1 MPEDEKLLAG
11 YNEALAAV
19 YEVMIQPTAKPKP
32 TPVPIPEAQHEAAFC
47 LLRGWLNDRDPTVT
61 RAFFKTFE
69 EVIDNAVY
77 EWIEA
82 EPDEVRR
89 LLLNELDDICEYC
102 GAYKLVNPRCCDD
115 RCADLDRES
124 YRAKHPG
131 TGFPTEE

>member
-1 MPEDEKLLAG
+1 MPSDVNAA
-11 YNEALAAV
+11 NAALDAV
-19 YEVMIQPTAKPKP
+19 FGALSRQTAKPKP
-32 TPVPIPEAQHEAAFC
+32 APVPIPDGHREAAFAI
-47 LLRGWLNDRDPTVT
+47 LLGYINDREPTVT